1 MHNQQHQS
9 HFNKHYNNPYFNTI
23 LKRQQDREK
32 VRKYYDAN
40 YYRPQGNVLYNELV
54 RNNFINLNQN
64 ELHYKIITERKTI
77 TNQPRNPYKTT
88 KTANGEIFK
97 QYAK

>member
-9 HFNKHYNNPYFNTI
+9 HFNKYYNNPYLNTI

-32 VRKYYDAN
+32 VKKYYDAN

-54 RNNFINLNQN
+54 RNNYINLHQD
-64 ELHYKIITERKTI
+64 EFHYKSIKPKKITHH
-77 TNQPRNPYKTT
+77 PRHEYKTT
-88 KTANGEIFK
+88 KTANGKIFK